1 MHRSDHD
8 DLATQSAVSLDDQA
22 LLSFKNALHTAI
34 DYGSLDVVRTL
45 LEYGVDPNSGGHVWP
60 ASRPGSPTHTDPC
73 NIVLEGSHYKINENV
88 GYDLQTISKH
98 HTCIGRCKCLS
109 SISSQVTVRLR
120 GLNTIRYLLI
130 FLIFLTS
137 V

>member
-1 MHRSDHD
+1 MISYRCDHE

-45 LEYGVDPNSGGHVWP
+45 LENGVDPNGGGHVWP
-60 ASRPGSPTHTDPC
+60 TLDEHTNSRPGSPTHTEQCSIIPDGIQC
-73 NIVLEGSHYKINENV
+73 KINEDS

-98 HTCIGRCKCLS
+98 HTCIGSLKYSNLYFTESLVFRADF
-109 SISSQVTVRLR
+109 T
-120 GLNTIRYLLI
+120 
-130 FLIFLTS
+130 
-137 V
+137 